1 MKIASQISALA
12 GLLLVIGLIAYQ
24 GVGEVTA
31 AILSIG
37 WGIAAVG
44 MFHAIP
50 MLGSAM
56 AWRAIARPDWH
67 GTVGEFLWARWVREA
82 VNGLLPLTQI
92 GGDVVGA
99 RLLTF
104 RGASTAGAMA
114 GVLVDM
120 TLELLTQVVFTAM
133 GLALLVANGGNAELL
148 DWIGAGLAIMI
159 PTVTVF
165 VIAQR
170 RGLFLLLDRFVA
182 WLAKRLGWPGLAS
195 AANINGIVLALYRDP
210 RAVLSACAWHLL
222 SWIAGVGEV
231 WLALKFMGS
240 PAGLYEAFVIE
251 SLSQAVRTLVFIVP
265 GALGVQEGGFII
277 VGAMFGIGP
286 DTALAVSLAKRVRE
300 LVFGLTALQAW
311 QLVEARRLAGAVP
324 ASDNDPKRP

>member
-1 MKIASQISALA
+1 MRIASRIAAFA
-12 GLLLVIGLIAYQ
+12 GLLLVAGLIAYQ
-24 GVGEVTA
+24 GIGEVTNA
-31 AILSIG
+31 VLSIG

-44 MFHAIP
+44 AFHAIP
-50 MLGSAM
+50 MLASAL
-56 AWRAIARPDWH
+56 AWRAIAQPDWR
-67 GTVGEFLWARWVREA
+67 GSVGIFLWARWVREA
-82 VNGLLPLTQI
+82 VNGLLPATQI

-99 RLLTF
+99 RLITF

-114 GVLVDM
+114 AVLVDM
-120 TLELLTQVVFTAM
+120 TLELLTQVIFTAM
-133 GLALLVANGGNAELL
+133 GLVLLVTNGGNQDLAA
-148 DWIGAGLAIMI
+148 WVGIGLAIMVPVVI
-159 PTVTVF
+159 AF

-170 RGLFLLLDRFVA
+170 RGLFQLLDRFVI
-182 WLAKRLGWPGLAS
+182 WLAARLGWPGLAT
-195 AANINGIVLALYRDP
+195 AANINTIVLGLYRDR

-222 SWIAGVGEV
+222 SWVLGVGEI

-286 DTALAVSLAKRVRE
+286 DTALALSLVKRVRE

-311 QLVEARRLAGAVP
+311 QIVEARRLATAVP
-324 ASDNDPKRP
+324 SSSSDGKRS